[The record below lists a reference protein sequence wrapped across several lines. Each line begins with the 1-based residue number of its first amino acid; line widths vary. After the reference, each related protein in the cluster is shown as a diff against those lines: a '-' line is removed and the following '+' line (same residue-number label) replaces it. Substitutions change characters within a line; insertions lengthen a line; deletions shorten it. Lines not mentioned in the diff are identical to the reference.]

1 MAETIGK
8 YYIMKQQNT
17 SWKLLCF
24 KLMIKSNNT
33 ISAFY
38 GWNHWEVLNYETT
51 EHLMEATM
59 F

>member
-24 KLMIKSNNT
+24 KLMIKNNKT
-33 ISAFY
+33 ISA
-38 GWNHWEVLNYETT
+38 LSK
-51 EHLMEATM
+51 HLHKRQTKVYMW
-59 F
+59 